1 MRELTEAEQA
11 AIEDSYVERG
21 RSVHTTAATL
31 CINEK
36 LVAAFVKAR
45 GIKRTRQETSRSNPW
60 RGRIGA
66 EVAKAAGNKGGMR

>member
-1 MRELTEAEQA
+1 MRELTKAEQV
-11 AIEDSYVERG
+11 AIEDYYVNKG
-21 RSVHTTAATL
+21 RSVHATAATL
-31 CINEK
+31 RINEK

-66 EVAKAAGNKGGMR
+66 EVAKAAAGNKGA